1 MASRRG
7 DGDEKT
13 GERAGK
19 PEPGDYRERQELIE
33 RLLKDLEDVRNN
45 PENYPDDPIDL
56 GALETVEDD
65 EVSVKKMCK
74 LLTMES
80 KDATPGGRKRLLAE
94 GVLLARL
101 SFLMAPEEV
110 SEDFGWLVNASVT
123 DIARRFET
131 LDLRAQKPYKR
142 DEDPEIDKQNAFN
155 IYNSTAH
162 HQRVVLE
169 LLPLLWV
176 KGLCMF
182 KEFKCDWN
190 DKKFFLRAF
199 VAMPALLHF
208 DYCQGAAKK
217 LMNDA
222 RQGAN
227 RAPIKVNKGW
237 MCDMVLGDLYIR
249 VVPQSEWKRRVVY
262 QPVDKKQPKPYIDDY
277 ETVYEIVRPHLNTS
291 SGNENYMAHLTYYGE
306 SDTKGVLLSGDQGRS
321 LFSIHQLTLS
331 VARHYLMDITL
342 KCHHVKYPGM
352 GILNGSLGD
361 EPWSDVAYWSK
372 FECSTLDG
380 RDESLIEGGVS
391 TNLFGVGAAMS
402 EKKREENA
410 EGLNNE
416 EISRLC
422 DGDHLFGRS
431 KHTNGIT
438 RVMGCSHRENL
449 VRSHVRGRFGDW
461 LLPGRKGFCV
471 LHKKKKHKQTQND
484 NSVPVG
490 HRSRF

>member
-1 MASRRG
+1 
-7 DGDEKT
+7 
-13 GERAGK
+13 
-19 PEPGDYRERQELIE
+19 
-33 RLLKDLEDVRNN
+33 
-45 PENYPDDPIDL
+45 
-56 GALETVEDD
+56 
-65 EVSVKKMCK
+65 
-74 LLTMES
+74 
-80 KDATPGGRKRLLAE
+80 
-94 GVLLARL
+94 
-101 SFLMAPEEV
+101 
-110 SEDFGWLVNASVT
+110 
-123 DIARRFET
+123 
-131 LDLRAQKPYKR
+131 
-142 DEDPEIDKQNAFN
+142 
-155 IYNSTAH
+155 
-162 HQRVVLE
+162 
-169 LLPLLWV
+169 
-176 KGLCMF
+176 
-182 KEFKCDWN
+182 
-190 DKKFFLRAF
+190 
-199 VAMPALLHF
+199 
-208 DYCQGAAKK
+208 
-217 LMNDA
+217 
-222 RQGAN
+222 
-227 RAPIKVNKGW
+227 
-237 MCDMVLGDLYIR
+237 
-249 VVPQSEWKRRVVY
+249 
-262 QPVDKKQPKPYIDDY
+262 
-277 ETVYEIVRPHLNTS
+277 
-291 SGNENYMAHLTYYGE
+291 
-306 SDTKGVLLSGDQGRS
+306 
-321 LFSIHQLTLS
+321 
-331 VARHYLMDITL
+331 MDITL